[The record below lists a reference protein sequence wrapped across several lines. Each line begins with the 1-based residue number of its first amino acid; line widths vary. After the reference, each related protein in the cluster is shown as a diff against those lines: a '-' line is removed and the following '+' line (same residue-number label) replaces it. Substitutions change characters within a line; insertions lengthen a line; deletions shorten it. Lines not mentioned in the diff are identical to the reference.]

1 MKTCLSHSSCHK
13 LFKRLHPP
21 NPPSSLQS
29 SQLKVKSAIAEIIT
43 FQALMHDHNFSRK
56 DTLCKF
62 HLIIVLGGPSAYTRQ
77 QNEQKPSAD
86 FSSFF
91 IYQKDC
97 VRISHS
103 VNGDVSRISTTPWR
117 VNISAL
123 LSSKWAAASQ
133 STRFI
138 SSLEQLLLTAECI
151 SYEQSTPNVL
161 LLAPRLNTSFPATW
175 HLSNGRSR
183 TLSFERDCGFSL
195 YKS

>member
-1 MKTCLSHSSCHK
+1 
-13 LFKRLHPP
+13 
-21 NPPSSLQS
+21 
-29 SQLKVKSAIAEIIT
+29 
-43 FQALMHDHNFSRK
+43 MHDHNFSRK

-123 LSSKWAAASQ
+123 LSSK
-133 STRFI
+133 
-138 SSLEQLLLTAECI
+138 
-151 SYEQSTPNVL
+151 
-161 LLAPRLNTSFPATW
+161 
-175 HLSNGRSR
+175 
-183 TLSFERDCGFSL
+183 
-195 YKS
+195 